1 MKTIIKTTLSLILA
15 LCMVLP
21 MTVLGAVPDYKD
33 VPKDHW
39 AYEYVMR
46 LAEEGIMHGM
56 VEGEYFNKKGEVRSK
71 ELLAVLHRMTG

>member
-21 MTVLGAVPDYKD
+21 MTAIAATPDYKD
-33 VPKDHW
+33 VPKKHW

-56 VEGEYFNKKGEVRSK
+56 VRSLYRPK
-71 ELLAVLHRMTG
+71 NMRILGTRMQFCGQ